1 MASSSAE
8 GKSIFNTLTVWAGQP
23 VSERFVILM
32 QMMFASAAE
41 GLCPAPSVRPLSVHP
56 HVCLSILHTHA
67 KECGRAWETKIKMLV
82 AVSSPSQTPGRW
94 PYWINV
100 KILEDE
106 MMSFW
111 VVGHPAFSDNW
122 YLNSFSRCNYGFN
135 VKIPRHLVPKLWCS
149 QRWFPPNELTLIPHQ
164 AFTGE
169 GQNLHTVSN
178 QNQ

>member
-32 QMMFASAAE
+32 LQRASV
-41 GLCPAPSVRPLSVHP
+41 LPHQWDRCLSVHP
-56 HVCLSILHTHA
+56 HVCLWILHTYA
-67 KECGRAWETKIKMLV
+67 KECGRAWEIKIKMLV
-82 AVSSPSQTPGRW
+82 AVSFPSQTPGRCT
-94 PYWINV
+94 YWINL

-111 VVGHPAFSDNW
+111 VVGYPAFSDNW
-122 YLNSFSRCNYGFN
+122 YLDSFSRCNYGFN

-149 QRWFPPNELTLIPHQ
+149 QRWFPPMSSH
-164 AFTGE
+164 
-169 GQNLHTVSN
+169 
-178 QNQ
+178 